1 MPDSAHEPGTPRG
14 VGAALSLVQGGGVPA
29 PRSDDVADRVH
40 ERSAGSRVSD
50 RSGVSHAS
58 DLHDDRGPRLPGG
71 GAILRNNGLPDRAT
85 TGPAPDGETGAH
97 HHRAGTGA
105 VWKRPAI

>member
-1 MPDSAHEPGTPRG
+1 MPDSSHEPGTPRG

-29 PRSDDVADRVH
+29 PRTDDVADRVH
-40 ERSAGSRVSD
+40 ERSAG
-50 RSGVSHAS
+50 SGVSHAS

-71 GAILRNNGLPDRAT
+71 GAILRNHGLPDHAT

-105 VWKRPAI
+105 L

>member
-1 MPDSAHEPGTPRG
+1 MPDSSHEPGTPRG

-50 RSGVSHAS
+50 RSGVSRSEEHTS
-58 DLHDDRGPRLPGG
+58 ELQSPCNLVCRLLLEKKKQIYRIPE
-71 GAILRNNGLPDRAT
+71 PAT
-85 TGPAPDGETGAH
+85 VNACTQAT
-97 HHRAGTGA
+97 R
-105 VWKRPAI
+105 